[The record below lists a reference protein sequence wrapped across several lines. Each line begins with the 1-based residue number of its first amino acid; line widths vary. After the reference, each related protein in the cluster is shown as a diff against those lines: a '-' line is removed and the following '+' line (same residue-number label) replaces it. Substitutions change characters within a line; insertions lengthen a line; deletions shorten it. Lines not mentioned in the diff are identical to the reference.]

1 MIPKLSLS
9 KRPTYE
15 EKRTDMRKTGQDFK
29 KAVESH
35 KKETA
40 VLRTFG
46 TEFSLSKR
54 NKIRMAEY
62 FETPEQCKDRTFTDM
77 EKVDSGKKRKKNH
90 VASHILPWNGEECS
104 EMVRSY
110 PEGYKINF
118 SELARCYGVKNNNS
132 ECPKNGGQIVKM
144 FLEENGINFD
154 SFNFKNKSDV
164 HFRRKKRKIAGINIS
179 IPTDITNTEVKTNLT
194 KLINDG
200 TYTIGDLIVPQKFEK
215 LVLNADPTTTEI
227 KVKLDKNNIKKN
239 KHFYRIFTESQIK
252 EMHREEI
259 VKELTRID
267 EFRKSDICVDT
278 NTLQQRFTKLNK
290 TRHLQ
295 FWHDGSS
302 ISNHWTVNILYDK
315 TIHMMGQVYLTIVIF

>member
-15 EKRTDMRKTGQDFK
+15 EKRTDVRKTGQDFK

-40 VLRTFG
+40 VLRTFS
-46 TEFSLSKR
+46 TELSLLKR

-62 FETPEQCKDRTFTDM
+62 FETPEQCKDRTFKDM

-90 VASHILPWNGEECS
+90 VASHILPWNEEECL

-118 SELARCYGVKNNNS
+118 SELARCYGIKNNNS
-132 ECPKNGGQIVKM
+132 EYPKNGGQIVKL

-154 SFNFKNKSDV
+154 SFNFKSKSDV

-194 KLINDG
+194 KLINYG
-200 TYTIGDLIVPQKFEK
+200 TYTIGDLIVPQKF
-215 LVLNADPTTTEI
+215 
-227 KVKLDKNNIKKN
+227 
-239 KHFYRIFTESQIK
+239 
-252 EMHREEI
+252 
-259 VKELTRID
+259 
-267 EFRKSDICVDT
+267 
-278 NTLQQRFTKLNK
+278 
-290 TRHLQ
+290 
-295 FWHDGSS
+295 
-302 ISNHWTVNILYDK
+302 
-315 TIHMMGQVYLTIVIF
+315 